1 MCQEFTFL
9 SHPAGTVGF
18 MSIIVTAVAII
29 WGGST
34 LGVLGIFAA
43 EHRNR

>member
-1 MCQEFTFL
+1 
-9 SHPAGTVGF
+9 
-18 MSIIVTAVAII
+18 MSIVVTTVAII

-43 EHRNR
+43 EHRSH